1 MNSLPKLRQEA
12 TLLMDSGQIHNI
24 KTFDIAHKYKRE
36 INLAENKK
44 NAWVQS
50 LLNPLKLEGKKKK
63 KNMKS
68 FLIPQIFT
76 MLSSAFLY
84 PLPNFHLKTY
94 ILNTPCSTH
103 SSFLDRS
110 LEEFF

>member
-44 NAWVQS
+44 NAKRGPGNRGPTECGTTHGATS
-50 LLNPLKLEGKKKK
+50 G
-63 KNMKS
+63 M
-68 FLIPQIFT
+68 
-76 MLSSAFLY
+76 SS
-84 PLPNFHLKTY
+84 
-94 ILNTPCSTH
+94 
-103 SSFLDRS
+103 
-110 LEEFF
+110 

>member
-50 LLNPLKLEGKKKK
+50 LLNPLKLEKKK
-63 KNMKS
+63 MKS

-76 MLSSAFLY
+76 MVSSALLC
-84 PLPNFHLKTY
+84 PSPIFHLKN
-94 ILNTPCSTH
+94 LRLKH
-103 SSFLDRS
+103 SMRYS
-110 LEEFF
+110 LFISR

>member
-1 MNSLPKLRQEA
+1 
-12 TLLMDSGQIHNI
+12 MDSGQIHNI

-50 LLNPLKLEGKKKK
+50 LLNPLKLEKKK
-63 KNMKS
+63 MKS

-76 MLSSAFLY
+76 MLSSAFIC
-84 PLPNFHLKTY
+84 PSPNFH
-94 ILNTPCSTH
+94 
-103 SSFLDRS
+103 
-110 LEEFF
+110 

>member
-50 LLNPLKLEGKKKK
+50 LLNPLKLEEKEKKE
-63 KNMKS
+63 
-68 FLIPQIFT
+68 IFPDT
-76 MLSSAFLY
+76 S
-84 PLPNFHLKTY
+84 NFH
-94 ILNTPCSTH
+94 NVVF
-103 SSFLDRS
+103 SFS
-110 LEEFF
+110 LSLT